1 MTICYMYMV
10 FKPVEVTVMTRSRGS
25 WEEEGRRGRRGS
37 WRRRRRRRGV
47 GGTAR
52 RVQGGREG
60 ESDLS
65 QPCQFNQNHLKTS
78 VSSVNL

>member
-1 MTICYMYMV
+1 MYLGGGV
-10 FKPVEVTVMTRSRGS
+10 VRG
-25 WEEEGRRGRRGS
+25 GGV
-37 WRRRRRRRGV
+37 V
-47 GGTAR
+47 GGGGI
-52 RVQGGREG
+52 VGGGGREG